1 MKDTDGKS
9 YVKVF
14 NKLWA
19 EMALVDSFYP
29 SFWSIATYLS
39 KQVWPLYFFPSVR
52 HLFFFPHLP
61 SFLSFPI
68 SLLGCWLGCCGS
80 TSPRLLSGTN
90 FKKLGWKKKNTEG
103 EIWWEKEK
111 ERERGSSSSTEP
123 LQLFKWPLSLC
134 TCSLCLVWIL
144 KWPPPK
150 RQIST
155 RWSPRREQRLS
166 VLDFFASLP

>member
-1 MKDTDGKS
+1 MGRDGFS
-9 YVKVF
+9 WFFLSLILVHSHLSVKTS
-14 NKLWA
+14 LA
-19 EMALVDSFYP
+19 
-29 SFWSIATYLS
+29 SIFLS
-39 KQVWPLYFFPSVR
+39 LCETS
-52 HLFFFPHLP
+52 LFFPHLP